1 MRWIPERDGGLMREK
16 LLHLLGRIRQA
27 ARHQRLSVHARLS
40 PLRVSTCCLAHDAPV
55 VAINM
60 YPAAG
65 AWGGSSVF
73 VHQFMAALRRC
84 GIRPVFDL
92 NGRVDVI
99 LLVDPRE
106 DLLNKAFGMEE
117 IRSYRDRHPEVRVI
131 HRINE
136 CDQRKASDFM
146 DECLRQANDLADH
159 TVFISEWLQEYF
171 VSRWFDV
178 GRSHQVIY
186 NGADPAV
193 FHPLGADRF
202 DGGTLRLV
210 THHFSSHLL
219 KGFAVYQQVDEMIAD
234 GRLPD
239 TELWIIGGRPPEMHW
254 HASRL
259 FAPVAGRELATLL
272 RQCHAYITASLWE
285 PCGMH
290 HVEGAQCGLPLL
302 YHEDGGGIVEAGR
315 RYGIGFREET
325 LRVVLKD
332 MRHRYPE
339 MRKRVFTSMPDGL
352 SMAMDYVRAVYR
364 VLSLAEEKR
373 NR

>member
-1 MRWIPERDGGLMREK
+1 MRDK
-16 LLHLLGRIRQA
+16 LLHLLGQIRQA
-27 ARHQRLSVHARLS
+27 ARHQRLRLFTRHAPAFLS
-40 PLRVSTCCLAHDAPV
+40 AVQLASQAPV

-73 VHQFMAALRRC
+73 VYQFVAALRRC

-92 NGRVDVI
+92 AGLVDVI
-99 LLVDPRE
+99 VIIDPRE
-106 DLLNKAFGMEE
+106 DLLNKAFGMAE
-117 IRSYRDRHPEVRVI
+117 IIRYKEQFPKVRII

-146 DECLRQANDLADH
+146 DECLRQANGIADH
-159 TVFISEWLQEYF
+159 TVFISQWLQDYF
-171 VSRWFDV
+171 IARWFDP

-193 FHPLGADRF
+193 FNPIKASHF
-202 DGGTLRLV
+202 DGGLLRVV
-210 THHFSSHLL
+210 THHFSAHPM
-219 KGFAVYQQVDEMIAD
+219 KGFAVYQQVDTMIAD

-239 TELWIIGGRPPEMHW
+239 TELWVIGGRPPEMQW
-254 HASRL
+254 QAARL
-259 FAPVAGRELATLL
+259 IAPVAGRELATLL
-272 RQCHAYITASLWE
+272 RQCHVYITASFWE

-302 YHEDGGGIVEAGR
+302 YHEDGGGIVEAGQ
-315 RYGIGFREET
+315 RYGIGFREASLLAAIQE
-325 LRVVLKD
+325 LRT
-332 MRHRYPE
+332 RYQE
-339 MRKRVFTSMPDGL
+339 IRQRVFIAMPDGL

-364 VLSLAEEKR
+364 VLSQE
-373 NR
+373 

>member
-1 MRWIPERDGGLMREK
+1 MREK

-27 ARHQRLSVHARLS
+27 ARQQRLSTCARLS
-40 PLRVSTCCLAHDAPV
+40 PLAVSASCLRQDAPV

-73 VHQFMAALRRC
+73 VQQFMAALRRC

-99 LLVDPRE
+99 FLIDPRE

-117 IRSYRDRHPEVRVI
+117 IRRYRDLHPQVRII

-136 CDQRKASDFM
+136 CDQRKGSDFM
-146 DECLRQANDLADH
+146 DECLRQANAIADH
-159 TVFISEWLQEYF
+159 TVFISQWLHEYF
-171 VSRWFDV
+171 VSRWFDA

-186 NGADPAV
+186 NGANSAV
-193 FHPLGADRF
+193 FHPLGGNRF
-202 DGGTLRLV
+202 KGGTLRLV

-219 KGFAVYQQVDEMIAD
+219 KGFAVYQQVDAMIAE
-234 GRLPD
+234 GRLPE
-239 TELWIIGGRPPEMHW
+239 TELWVIGGRPPEMHW
-254 HASRL
+254 RAARL
-259 FAPVAGRELATLL
+259 FDAVAGQELAALL

-302 YHEDGGGIVEAGR
+302 YHEDGGGIVEAGK
-315 RYGIGFREET
+315 RYGIAFREES
-325 LRVVLKD
+325 LPAAIQE

-339 MRKRVFTSMPDGL
+339 MRERVFTSMPDGL

-364 VLSLAEEKR
+364 VLSIAEEKH
-373 NR
+373 NE